1 MYYRNRETQR
11 RLRKQG
17 DLNYYSPYYDVDKG
31 KWLRNDLGKRR
42 SQLKLRVGR
51 QTRRKLNRSST
62 SYSKSNIKNKIS
74 EFWYELD

>member
-17 DLNYYSPYYDVDKG
+17 NLNYYSPYYDTDKWR
-31 KWLRNDLGKRR
+31 WLRNDLGKRR
-42 SQLKLRVGR
+42 SQLKLRAR
-51 QTRRKLNRSST
+51 RKTRRRLNNSIS

-74 EFWYELD
+74 ELWYELD